1 MTLIKYNRGFKI
13 RTKSDAREF
22 LEKCISG
29 EGYIVI
35 KINPTEA
42 YYIYSSKDGFSHITL
57 RYGDLSNIFN
67 PEIRIVDEKNIDI
80 IWKIR
85 KYINQKWFN

>member
-1 MTLIKYNRGFKI
+1 MTFIKYNHGFKI

-29 EGYIVI
+29 DGYIVI

-42 YYIYSSKDGFSHITL
+42 YYIYSSKDGFSHITH

-67 PEIRIVDEKNIDI
+67 PELRIVDEKNIDT
-80 IWKIR
+80 IWKLR
-85 KYINQKWFN
+85 KYINEKYFN